1 MNTNTLPVFL
11 YPRGIAFNLPLVS
24 SSWISV
30 FFGIISFVMF
40 LPKFFV
46 EYDVMSEERDYNA
59 AKKQAEAD
67 DAGEVVQDLP
77 KPDYLTAFVCIV
89 AFFFY
94 LFNFII
100 VET

>member
-1 MNTNTLPVFL
+1 
-11 YPRGIAFNLPLVS
+11 
-24 SSWISV
+24 
-30 FFGIISFVMF
+30 MF

-46 EYDVMSEERDYNA
+46 EYDVMTEEREYNA
-59 AKKQAEAD
+59 AKAAKNNENANQTPE
-67 DAGEVVQDLP
+67 ELP
-77 KPDYLTAFVCIV
+77 KPNYFVASVCII